1 MAAVDATRRP
11 PPRPD
16 RAAAVGPRLLIR
28 QSRSPAYF
36 AASPH
41 IWRPSHYPPPAD
53 AVGSSYSLQLC
64 PNDFRSRDTHTHTHT
79 QRRGVFDGRSRWAKL
94 ITWQQKWLMME
105 NVREICCVLS
115 LVNQQSQFTN
125 CITIITSN
133 MTYQLLS

>member
-53 AVGSSYSLQLC
+53 AVGSSYSYSSAPTILEVE
-64 PNDFRSRDTHTHTHT
+64 THTHT
-79 QRRGVFDGRSRWAKL
+79 QRRGVFDGRSR
-94 ITWQQKWLMME
+94 
-105 NVREICCVLS
+105 
-115 LVNQQSQFTN
+115 
-125 CITIITSN
+125 
-133 MTYQLLS
+133 

>member
-53 AVGSSYSLQLC
+53 AVGSSYSSAPVNTDTTSL
-64 PNDFRSRDTHTHTHT
+64 RD
-79 QRRGVFDGRSRWAKL
+79 V
-94 ITWQQKWLMME
+94 ITATDSSYDYSINTGTTSLRDVITATDSYDYSINTSTTSLREQQD
-105 NVREICCVLS
+105 VYGYRC
-115 LVNQQSQFTN
+115 
-125 CITIITSN
+125 TSCE
-133 MTYQLLS
+133 